1 LVLNRKKL
9 FNRIK
14 EFSIF
19 YIKAI
24 QKNRSQKIHD
34 TSKAKE
40 AMFYVFRGL
49 APINATATESEV
61 VKWKASSAAKS
72 SRSLLFKRISDD
84 NPDTHMSVIM
94 ILLTYYQPKS
104 FFLQIKFL
112 TINISIIDINNDNSA
127 IEKMNKLCEG
137 IMYLNRLIIH
147 SLRWFDKIVS
157 RIQNATPTTPTN
169 QIQLTLSKLPSL
181 SYC

>member
-1 LVLNRKKL
+1 MVLNRKKL

-40 AMFYVFRGL
+40 AMFY
-49 APINATATESEV
+49 
-61 VKWKASSAAKS
+61 
-72 SRSLLFKRISDD
+72 
-84 NPDTHMSVIM
+84 
-94 ILLTYYQPKS
+94 YQPKS

-112 TINISIIDINNDNSA
+112 TINISIIDIKNDNSA